1 MDAPRNQF
9 TIAKHVSVTGVGYWS
24 GRTVWV
30 EFRPAGPE
38 TGVVFVRR
46 DLAQPVRIPA
56 HIDYRID
63 SPRRSTLEADGA
75 QVEMVEHVLA
85 ALAGLQIDNC
95 EVWVDAPEMP
105 GADGSSLPF
114 VEALDRAGLVY
125 QDAPCRHLVVRQ
137 SLRLGDD
144 DCWIEIH
151 PSPTADLKVKYRLDY
166 GDHVIGR
173 QTLAMT
179 ISPRAFRR
187 ELAASRTFLR
197 QEEAKWLQSQ
207 GLGLSV
213 SPRDLLIFD
222 DEGPIENTLR
232 FPDECVRH
240 KILDLVGDLALAGC
254 PVTGHVIAHKSGHK
268 LNADLVK
275 LALARGH
282 LIGPLRKTA

>member
-9 TIAKHVSVTGVGYWS
+9 TIAKNVSVTGVGYWS

-30 EFRPAGPE
+30 EFRPARPE

-46 DLAQPVRIPA
+46 DLPQTVRIPA

-63 SPRRSTLEADGA
+63 SPRRSTLSAGGA

-85 ALAGLQIDNC
+85 ALSGLQIDNC

-114 VEALDRAGLVY
+114 VEALDGAGLVY
-125 QDAPCRHLVVRQ
+125 QDAPCRQLVVRQ

-144 DCWIEIH
+144 DSWIEIH
-151 PSPTADLKVKYRLDY
+151 PSPTTDLKVKYRLDY

-179 ISPRAFRR
+179 ISPGAFRR

-197 QEEAKWLQSQ
+197 QEEAKVLQAQ

-222 DEGPIENTLR
+222 DQGPIENTLR

-240 KILDLVGDLALAGC
+240 KVLDLVGDLALAGC
-254 PVTGHVIAHKSGHK
+254 PVAGHVIAHKSGHK